1 MKLIVL
7 GDIHFRDLVS
17 ADRKQPFQLAVRKF
31 FDWFCGS
38 KYNSPEYILLFLG
51 DLTEKSINQGELND
65 FFIELFTKRI
75 KTKKILILSG
85 NHDMNREGSNLSTF
99 RSLDNID
106 IFDEPCSMV
115 IDNTTFL
122 MLPHLQKNMKKTY
135 ENLPEEIT
143 GLFYDYAFA
152 HLMDE
157 TKDFGGGKGIDLS
170 YLNIKQRVFGHD
182 HNFDLDK
189 GGNYLGSISPNSY
202 TERDSK
208 KYIYE
213 IDTET
218 KEGNYIEV
226 PVFLGYKEVE
236 YPNPL
241 PESEYDYTIWT
252 IKESLDKGQTILFYS
267 KNDDFYY
274 RRIEKKKSKEEKEIE
289 ERKKQKEFTS
299 IEQYVKLYKESVGL
313 KESVFEIVKGEIS
326 GKSWWKLKKAKHIK
340 YDL

>member
-7 GDIHFRDLVS
+7 GDIHDRDLFS
-17 ADRKQPFQLAVRKF
+17 SGRKQPFQLAVRKF
-31 FDWFCGS
+31 FDWFCKS

-99 RSLDNID
+99 RSLDNVD

-135 ENLPEEIT
+135 ESLPEEIT
-143 GLFYDYAFA
+143 GLSYDYAFG

-157 TKDFGGGKGIDLS
+157 TRDFGGGKGIDLS

-189 GGNYLGSISPNSY
+189 GGNYLGSVSPNSY

-226 PVFLGYKEVE
+226 PVFLGYQEVE

-241 PESEYDYTIWT
+241 PEKKYKYVIWT
-252 IKESLDKGQTILFYS
+252 VKESLDKGQTIKFYEKECEKS
-267 KNDDFYY
+267 GEEFFY

-289 ERKKQKEFTS
+289 ERKAKSEFTS
-299 IEQYVKLYKESVGL
+299 IEDYIKLYRESVGL

-326 GKSWWKLKKAKHIK
+326 GKSS
-340 YDL
+340 